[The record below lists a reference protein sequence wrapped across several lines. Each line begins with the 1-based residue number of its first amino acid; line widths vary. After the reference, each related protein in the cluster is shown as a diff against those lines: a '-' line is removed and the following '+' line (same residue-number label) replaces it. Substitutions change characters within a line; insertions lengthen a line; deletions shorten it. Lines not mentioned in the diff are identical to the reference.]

1 MTKKTKASYL
11 IAVITIV
18 IIQAIF
24 IFYKNQK
31 PQLISFEILAEASHD
46 PGIFTEGFEID
57 NGMLYESSG
66 RVDKKSFIQYTSLTD
81 EKIKVKEDTPSLF
94 SFAEGLT
101 ILGDHIYWL
110 TWKANKAFLLDK
122 TTLKHLKTFEYDGEG
137 WGLTHTENHLVMS
150 NGTDTLKIFE
160 PGSFKLLK
168 ELKVAKLTR
177 KWKLNEL
184 DYNNG
189 FLLANVWEKPYI
201 AVIKLTDDS
210 ATLVSY
216 LDLAEIEARHKNHK
230 YNVLNGIAYDKSKDA
245 YWITGKRWDKKYLIK
260 PNI

>member
-1 MTKKTKASYL
+1 MNQKTKATYL

-31 PQLISFEILAEASHD
+31 PQLISFETLAEAPHD
-46 PGIFTEGFEID
+46 KEIFTEGFEID
-57 NGMLYESSG
+57 NGLLYESSG

-81 EKIKVKEDTPSLF
+81 EKIKAKEDTPKLF

-101 ILGDHIYWL
+101 VFDEYIYWL

-122 TTLKHLKTFEYDGEG
+122 KTLKHLKTFEYDGEG
-137 WGLTHTENHLVMS
+137 WGLTHSENHLIMS
-150 NGTDTLKIFE
+150 NGTNILKIFE
-160 PGSFKLLK
+160 PGTFNLIKEFKI
-168 ELKVAKLTR
+168 EKLPR

-184 DYNNG
+184 DYSNG

-201 AVIKLTDDS
+201 AVIELAEDK

-216 LDLAEIEARHKNHK
+216 LDLTEIEKKHKSHR
-230 YNVLNGIAYDKSKDA
+230 YDVLNGIAFDKAKDA

-260 PNI
+260 PSF